1 MVAAGGV
8 DLIVDH
14 RQCSFRQR
22 LLAIGRDR
30 DGLERRNGLR
40 LIYIRQLL
48 FRRGE
53 NDANRLDLGNR
64 DNPGLRR
71 GIDDVAEID
80 LAQADHA

>member
-1 MVAAGGV
+1 
-8 DLIVDH
+8 
-14 RQCSFRQR
+14 
-22 LLAIGRDR
+22 
-30 DGLERRNGLR
+30 
-40 LIYIRQLL
+40 LL